1 MGSMHTG
8 LECHPERFEE
18 LGRFYAERATGG
30 VGLIVTGGF
39 APNFAGRMK
48 DEPGTFERADQI
60 ADHRK
65 VTSAVHATGGRILLQ
80 ILHAGRYGYHGAI
93 VAPSAIQSPIN
104 RHTPKALTSEE
115 IEETITRLTASF
127 SGLLNAPPPARCRSS
142 GCASS
147 SKTTSRA
154 LDTRNWRKFM
164 RGLKERVAIVTG
176 AAGGIGQSICKRF
189 VEEGMKLVA
198 ADVNA
203 AALEELAKSL
213 VAAGGEVLP
222 LAFDITRYQDVE
234 GAVAKAVAHFGKI
247 DVLVNNAGWDIAKL
261 FIETE
266 PDLWDKIIAINL
278 KGPLNLHKAVLPH
291 LIAGGGGKV
300 INIASDAGRVGSSG
314 ESVYAACKGGLIA
327 FSKTVARECARD
339 NVRVNVVCPGP
350 TDTALLRSFVGE
362 GEYGQKIYDKLQKA
376 IPLKRLGQPDD
387 IPGMIAFFASSD
399 ADFITGQVISVSG
412 GLTMHG

>member
-1 MGSMHTG
+1 
-8 LECHPERFEE
+8 
-18 LGRFYAERATGG
+18 
-30 VGLIVTGGF
+30 
-39 APNFAGRMK
+39 
-48 DEPGTFERADQI
+48 
-60 ADHRK
+60 
-65 VTSAVHATGGRILLQ
+65 
-80 ILHAGRYGYHGAI
+80 
-93 VAPSAIQSPIN
+93 
-104 RHTPKALTSEE
+104 
-115 IEETITRLTASF
+115 
-127 SGLLNAPPPARCRSS
+127 
-142 GCASS
+142 
-147 SKTTSRA
+147 
-154 LDTRNWRKFM
+154 M